1 MTDDDGVGRESAPP
15 LVVAEHVTKR
25 FPGVLANDDVSLEL
39 RAGEIHALIGE
50 NGAGKS
56 TLMRVLYG
64 MYPLDAGRFLV
75 RGKEEKISSPRDAIA
90 LGIGMVH
97 QHFVL
102 VDPFTVTEN
111 IILGEEGGELLAM
124 DEANSSASRS

>member
-1 MTDDDGVGRESAPP
+1 MATDGEAAPGARP
-15 LVVAEHVTKR
+15 LVVMEQVTKR
-25 FPGVLANDDVSLEL
+25 FPGVVANDAVTLEL

-64 MYPLDAGRFLV
+64 MYPPDGGRISV
-75 RGKEEKISSPRDAIA
+75 RGRDRRIGSPRDAIA

-97 QHFVL
+97 RHCSTGRR
-102 VDPFTVTEN
+102 PRA
-111 IILGEEGGELLAM
+111 G
-124 DEANSSASRS
+124 S

>member
-1 MTDDDGVGRESAPP
+1 MAVDDGVGRASAPP
-15 LVVAEHVTKR
+15 LVVAEQVTKR
-25 FPGVLANDDVSLEL
+25 FPGVVANDDVSLEL

-64 MYPLDAGRFLV
+64 MYPPDGGRFLI

-97 QHFVL
+97 QHLVL
-102 VDPFTVTEN
+102 VDPVTDTEN
-111 IILGEEGGELLAM
+111 IILG
-124 DEANSSASRS
+124 